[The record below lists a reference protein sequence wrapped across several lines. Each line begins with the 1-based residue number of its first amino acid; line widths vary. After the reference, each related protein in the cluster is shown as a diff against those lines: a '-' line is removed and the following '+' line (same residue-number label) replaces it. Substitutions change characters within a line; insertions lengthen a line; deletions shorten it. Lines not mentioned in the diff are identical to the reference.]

1 MENSSWKTHRI
12 EKAVNDRGLIKIVN
26 QIINEKRL
34 TKLQVYLILKT
45 LYLSEIIVID
55 PARADEP
62 DFEIDWLLKELKE
75 TNILT
80 KEFWKAKL
88 SFLNKER

>member
-12 EKAVNDRGLIKIVN
+12 EKAVNDRGPIKTVN

-45 LYLSEIIVID
+45 LYLSEIMVIN
-55 PARADEP
+55 PVRADEP

>member
-1 MENSSWKTHRI
+1 MRTLWRTHTFQ
-12 EKAVNDRGLIKIVN
+12 KAVNDKQLLKAVN
-26 QIINEKRL
+26 TIINEKRL
-34 TKLQVYLILKT
+34 TKTQVYLILKT
-45 LYLSEIIVID
+45 LCISEIMVIN
-55 PARADEP
+55 PARVDEP
-62 DFEIDWLLKELKE
+62 DFEINWLLKELRK

>member
-1 MENSSWKTHRI
+1 MENSSWKTYRI
-12 EKAVNDRGLIKIVN
+12 EKAVNDRGLIKTVN